1 MELAMA
7 EQAQVQA
14 EGQGPPQLKQLNAA
28 VDISSIVKRRE
39 DKSAEGGDV
48 GCEVSSVFGSSAAA
62 AGASVGG
69 RSTLVQEID

>member
-1 MELAMA
+1 MA

-14 EGQGPPQLKQLNAA
+14 DGQGPLQQKQFNAA

-39 DKSAEGGDV
+39 DKPVEGGDE
-48 GCEVSSVFGSSAAA
+48 GCEATSVFGSSAAA
-62 AGASVGG
+62 VGAALGG